1 MTATQTNINN
11 LTDIIDL
18 TQTQTAYINGRY
30 LAVDDSL
37 STFEDINPATGEVLA
52 IIQQTT
58 TEQIDEAVKAAQQGQ
73 KVWAA
78 LALIGS
84 QVGRYFSGHGGS
96 LGRPL
101 SVCLSRVLAVVVL
114 CVSLSLA

>member
-1 MTATQTNINN
+1 MTATQTIINN

-78 LALIGS
+78 MTAVERGRILLNAVAILRERNDVLALLETKDTG
-84 QVGRYFSGHGGS
+84 
-96 LGRPL
+96 
-101 SVCLSRVLAVVVL
+101 
-114 CVSLSLA
+114 